1 MNCDFCHR
9 EIESYEP
16 TYYVCHYGVVCQECY
31 DNYDPWEEVDR
42 AYNDWKDEF

>member
-16 TYYVCHYGVVCQECY
+16 TYYVRNDYIVCQECY

-42 AYNDWKDEF
+42 AYNDWKDAF